1 MRKLGSLLVVLSLG
15 LFLVGCGDTSS
26 TPATTPAA
34 TGDSGTADEGAAGTE
49 KPATPAAGSETKT
62 E

>member
-34 TGDSGTADEGAAGTE
+34 TGDGGTADDGAAGTDT
-49 KPATPAAGSETKT
+49 PATPATGSETKP

>member
-26 TPATTPAA
+26 TPETTPAA
-34 TGDSGTADEGAAGTE
+34 DDGAAGTDT
-49 KPATPAAGSETKT
+49 PATPATGSETKP